1 MKIYKAF
8 GMAVLMICG
17 LLLFSPM
24 TVRAAEANAHF
35 GSRSYSKTEGEQ
47 FNIGL
52 YLESQETFGDYSLT
66 MTYDPNIMEYVSGAT
81 TGGGGSITLS
91 GTADSG
97 YVKVLVSFRAIAA
110 GNTAL
115 TITEASALSAEGEA
129 FSIVNQGSVPLSVS
143 ADDPLY
149 LSGITINGEELA
161 GFEPQLMD
169 YNLAVPYEMDELEV
183 AAVGNEAVIS
193 DTRLEVGE
201 NTISLTLSARG
212 GTQTVYL
219 LHVMRQEEIVVPTE
233 TPAAPTQAPPS
244 EEPADI
250 AIPTMDYGE
259 EGSIRGLFTSI
270 FTQKVILIP
279 VILMI
284 FAVLGV
290 STLLTYIEFSREY
303 QREQRRA
310 ASAEKRRQEQ
320 TPQEQEPTQEQGL
333 EVRNL
338 DDDGQAEWEP
348 QDDAEYAA
356 PEEAD
361 ESAEYAEQDEDGED
375 AEQDEE
381 ADDGA
386 GYAEQDEGDEN
397 AEDAAEQP
405 IIVVDDVCMDF
416 KVAMQNVSGIK
427 EWLIEKVKGKISYRV
442 LHALEHISFEVYP
455 GEVVG
460 IIGTNGSGKSTLL
473 KIVSGVLA
481 PTSGQVVADRSKIQL
496 LTLGTGFD
504 MELTAR
510 ENVYL
515 NGAIIGYSR
524 SFIDEHYDEI
534 VAFAELEDFMEE
546 KVKNFSSGMVSRL
559 GFAIAT
565 AGDAA
570 EILILDEVLSVGDEF
585 FKKKSLARIQEM
597 IHGGSTVLMV
607 SHSMGTIRENCS
619 KAVWIEKGKLCMV
632 GETSRVCDAYQK
644 MERK

>member
-8 GMAVLMICG
+8 GMAVLVIFG
-17 LLLFSPM
+17 LLLFSPV
-24 TVRAAEANAHF
+24 TARAAEANAHF

-97 YVKVLVSFRAIAA
+97 YVKVLVSFRALAA

-201 NTISLTLSARG
+201 NTISLTLSTRG

-259 EGSIRGLFTSI
+259 EGSLRGLFTSI
-270 FTQKVILIP
+270 FTQKVVLIP

-290 STLLTYIEFSREY
+290 STLLTYIEFSRDY

-310 ASAEKRRQEQ
+310 ASAEKRRQVQ
-320 TPQEQEPTQEQGL
+320 TPPQEQEPTQEQAL

-338 DDDGQAEWEP
+338 DDDSQTEWLGTEP
-348 QDDAEYAA
+348 QDDAEYVGQ
-356 PEEAD
+356 EEAD
-361 ESAEYAEQDEDGED
+361 ESAEYAVQDVEDED
-375 AEQDEE
+375 
-381 ADDGA
+381 A
-386 GYAEQDEGDEN
+386 G
-397 AEDAAEQP
+397 EQP

-442 LHALEHISFEVYP
+442 LHALEYISFEVYP

-473 KIVSGVLA
+473 KIVSGVLT
-481 PTSGQVVADRSKIQL
+481 PTSGQVAADRSKIQL

-607 SHSMGTIRENCS
+607 SHSIGTIRENCS

-632 GETSRVCDAYQK
+632 GETDRVCDAYQK

>member
-8 GMAVLMICG
+8 GMAVLVIFG
-17 LLLFSPM
+17 LLLFSPV
-24 TVRAAEANAHF
+24 TARAAEANAHF

-97 YVKVLVSFRAIAA
+97 YVKVLVSFRALAA

-201 NTISLTLSARG
+201 NTISLTLSTRG

-259 EGSIRGLFTSI
+259 EGSLRGLFTSI
-270 FTQKVILIP
+270 FTQKVVLIP

-290 STLLTYIEFSREY
+290 STLLTYIEFSRDY

-310 ASAEKRRQEQ
+310 ASAEKRRQVQ
-320 TPQEQEPTQEQGL
+320 TPQEQEPTQEQAL

-338 DDDGQAEWEP
+338 DDDSQTEWLGTEP
-348 QDDAEYAA
+348 QDDAEYVGQ
-356 PEEAD
+356 EEAD
-361 ESAEYAEQDEDGED
+361 ESVEYAVQDVEDED
-375 AEQDEE
+375 
-381 ADDGA
+381 A
-386 GYAEQDEGDEN
+386 G
-397 AEDAAEQP
+397 EQP

-473 KIVSGVLA
+473 KIVSGVLT
-481 PTSGQVVADRSKIQL
+481 PTSGQVAADRSKIQL

-607 SHSMGTIRENCS
+607 SHSIGTIRENCS

-632 GETSRVCDAYQK
+632 GETDRVCDAYQK